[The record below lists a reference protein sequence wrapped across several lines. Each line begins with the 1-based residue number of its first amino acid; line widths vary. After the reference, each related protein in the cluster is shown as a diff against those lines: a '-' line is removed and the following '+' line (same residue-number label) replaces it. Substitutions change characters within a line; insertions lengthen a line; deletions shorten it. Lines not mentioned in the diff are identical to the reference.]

1 MMKKISLIFTII
13 FLSSCSDDK
22 VNRVVIVDKSIN
34 KYQNNNINNLA
45 IKDKKL
51 LVADKNIAAKLTS
64 SNKNITQKTIKK
76 SNEKIKNQQWI
87 SPIDAIVFKGFST
100 NNKGITFDNKDNQSV
115 VAIADGEVVYSG
127 NSLKSF
133 GYMIIIKHK
142 YGFYSHYM
150 FNKKTIVDVG
160 SKVLQGKKIAI
171 TGKSKFHLSMKKFT
185 TSVNPSKYINF

>member
-100 NNKGITFDNKDNQSV
+100 NNKGITFDNKDNQKRS
-115 VAIADGEVVYSG
+115 S
-127 NSLKSF
+127 NS
-133 GYMIIIKHK
+133 
-142 YGFYSHYM
+142 
-150 FNKKTIVDVG
+150 
-160 SKVLQGKKIAI
+160 
-171 TGKSKFHLSMKKFT
+171 
-185 TSVNPSKYINF
+185 